1 MNSDRAAAND
11 VDVDLGRLF
20 GSLRRHWLGM
30 LLFAVAAA
38 ALVFLLAAAAT
49 PKYRAE
55 TRVLIEQRET
65 VFTRPQA
72 GEPVAP
78 AALDAEAIASQ
89 AEIMAS
95 APILTKV
102 AKDFDLAS
110 RDEFD
115 TSEPS
120 LLDQFLTIL
129 GMKAD
134 PIAVTPEEAVLA
146 SFREKLEIYRV
157 ENARVIVISFSSEDP
172 RLAAAIPNAIA
183 DAYLENQREARQQSN
198 ADATEWLEPEIAD
211 LRERVR
217 EAEERVARYRAES
230 DLLIGQNNTVLAT
243 QQLSEI
249 SSELSRARAARA
261 AAEADAQAARRAL
274 SSGGSLDTLP
284 DVLES
289 GLVERLR
296 ERQVDLQAQI
306 ADLSTT
312 LLGNH
317 PRIRAL
323 QSQLSDLDAQINS
336 EIRKIITGLET
347 RAETARQRE
356 EDLTA
361 ELNRLKA
368 ESARADE
375 EQVELRALER
385 EAAAQ
390 RELLESYLTRYR
402 EASARRDRDLLP
414 VDARIFS
421 RAIVPQEAYFPKVLP
436 LTIAAF
442 VAALLIGAIVLLL
455 RELFSGRAMRPAYV
469 SGEVDA
475 PSMASAENNSEIPAA
490 TAPELPPAPRP
501 LEMEPTTQVP
511 TTPAGLTALDVEKAA
526 DRLVANGVT
535 RALFISPEGDE
546 AAAAAVLVAREIADT
561 GLRVLLIDLTS
572 TGAASRPMLE
582 TTSYAGITN
591 ILAAEAQFADI
602 IHADLYSDCHVI
614 PIGTAD
620 PARALS
626 GIDRL
631 PLIMNS
637 LTTAYEIVLVECG
650 VTDAAGIERLA
661 DDNTQIFVSLIDPED
676 EAIEET
682 AEALREEGFGSPVL
696 VSPVGHEPES
706 VPPGRTV
713 A

>member
-323 QSQLSDLDAQINS
+323 QSQLSDLEAQISS

-442 VAALLIGAIVLLL
+442 VAALLVGAIVLLL

-469 SGEVDA
+469 PGEADA
-475 PSMASAENNSEIPAA
+475 PMAASAATDAAKPAA
-490 TAPELPPAPRP
+490 PSPELPPAPRP
-501 LEMEPTTQVP
+501 LEMEPATQVP
-511 TTPAGLTALDVEKAA
+511 TTPAGLTALDIEKAA

-591 ILAAEAQFADI
+591 ILAAEAQFAEI

>member
-72 GEPVAP
+72 GEPVTP

-284 DVLES
+284 EVLES

-323 QSQLSDLDAQINS
+323 QSQLSDLDAQISS

-442 VAALLIGAIVLLL
+442 VAALLVGAIDLLL

-475 PSMASAENNSEIPAA
+475 PSMASAEYNSEKPAA

-501 LEMEPTTQVP
+501 LEMEPTAQVP

>member
-30 LLFAVAAA
+30 LLFALISA

-49 PKYRAE
+49 PKFRAE

-65 VFTRPQA
+65 VFTRPQ
-72 GEPVAP
+72 GEEAAVP

-102 AKDFDLAS
+102 ARDFDLAS
-110 RDEFD
+110 LDEFD

-120 LLDQFLTIL
+120 FVEQFLTII

-183 DAYLENQREARQQSN
+183 DAYLENQRDARQQSN

-217 EAEERVARYRAES
+217 EVEERVARYRAES

-274 SSGGSLDTLP
+274 NGGGSLDTLP

-323 QSQLSDLDAQINS
+323 QSQLSDLDAQIGS

-361 ELNRLKA
+361 EVNRLKA

-442 VAALLIGAIVLLL
+442 VAALLVGAIVLLL
-455 RELFSGRAMRPAYV
+455 RELFSGRAMRPAYAH
-469 SGEVDA
+469 GETEA
-475 PSMASAENNSEIPAA
+475 PSAASAKTGTAKPAA
-490 TAPELPPAPRP
+490 ASPELPPAPRP
-501 LEMEPTTQVP
+501 LDMEPAAQVP
-511 TTPAGLTALDVEKAA
+511 TTPAGLTALDIEKAA

-561 GLRVLLIDLTS
+561 GLRVLLLDLTS

-582 TTSYAGITN
+582 TSSYAGITN

-682 AEALREEGFGSPVL
+682 AEALKEEGFGSPVL
-696 VSPVGHEPES
+696 VSPVGHEPET

>member
-78 AALDAEAIASQ
+78 AVLDAEAIASQ

-296 ERQVDLQAQI
+296 ERQVELKAQI

-442 VAALLIGAIVLLL
+442 VAALLVGAIVLLL

-475 PSMASAENNSEIPAA
+475 PSMASAEYNSEKPAA